1 MIFLNKLEKGITTLR
16 SNKQSKLGNLAFQS
30 KKVTELI
37 NNGQIRLAKEIIL
50 DLINKYPNDEV
61 SKAQLARIN
70 ILERNYG
77 EALIILEQLEEK
89 NVFLKLA
96 SLYIELNYED
106 KLYGLYNKYFCN
118 NFYRNKYKTDMKYR
132 LLDIY
137 LNKKFNS
144 NYSLTTG
151 NVSYFEKQVYSYDR
165 ELAINHIKDGHLS
178 SNNDGGE
185 FSTGVDIEK
194 LYDKVNKFIKNN
206 LNEGYLLQVV
216 SKSFYFYIPGIGK
229 KVGNEEFDCLH
240 VCTVVGTNDI
250 ITMFPVKKRK
260 YASYL
265 TLDKI
270 DDKDMGKVKKRVKSG
285 LERFNDRYKLN

>member
-1 MIFLNKLEKGITTLR
+1 MILM
-16 SNKQSKLGNLAFQS
+16 KQSRKSGIGSLAAQS

-50 DLINKYPNDEV
+50 DLISEYPNDEI
-61 SKAQLARIN
+61 SKVQLARIN
-70 ILERNYG
+70 ILERNY
-77 EALIILEQLEEK
+77 EESLIILEQLEEK

-106 KLYGLYNKYFCN
+106 KLYGLYKKYFCN
-118 NFYRNKYKTDMKYR
+118 NFYRNKYKGDMKYR

-144 NYSLTTG
+144 NYSLNTDK
-151 NVSYFEKQVYSYDR
+151 VSYFEKQVYSYDR
-165 ELAINHIKDGHLS
+165 ELAINHIKDGHLD
-178 SNNDGGE
+178 SNNGEGE

-194 LYDKVNKFIKNN
+194 LYDKVNRFIKNN
-206 LNEGYLLQVV
+206 LNDGYLLQVV

-229 KVGNEEFDCLH
+229 KVGNEEFDCLY
-240 VCTVVGTNDI
+240 VCTVVGTNEI

-270 DDKDMGKVKKRVKSG
+270 DNKDMGKVKKRVKSG

>member
-1 MIFLNKLEKGITTLR
+1 MILM
-16 SNKQSKLGNLAFQS
+16 KQSRKSGIGSLAAQS

-50 DLINKYPNDEV
+50 DLISEYPNDEI
-61 SKAQLARIN
+61 SKVQLARIN
-70 ILERNYG
+70 ILERNY
-77 EALIILEQLEEK
+77 EESLIILEQLEEK

-106 KLYGLYNKYFCN
+106 KLYGLYKKYFCN
-118 NFYRNKYKTDMKYR
+118 NFYRNKYKGDMKYR

-144 NYSLTTG
+144 NYSLNTDK
-151 NVSYFEKQVYSYDR
+151 VSYFEKQVYSYDR
-165 ELAINHIKDGHLS
+165 ELAINHIKDGHLD
-178 SNNDGGE
+178 SNNGEGE

-194 LYDKVNKFIKNN
+194 LYDKVNRFIKNN

-229 KVGNEEFDCLH
+229 KVDNEEFDCLY
-240 VCTVVGTNDI
+240 VCTVVGTNEI

-270 DDKDMGKVKKRVKSG
+270 DNKDMGKVKKRVKSG